1 MQTYFQ
7 FYTCDYKYDFYPRHN
22 EVDLSVCHESVPPP
36 AGGAGGARLLPGLLH
51 LGGSGQGAVG
61 GESGV
66 ILARITSI
74 TQHRLGKQRM
84 GKNTKTTRRRD
95 SA

>member
-1 MQTYFQ
+1 MTSILVIYN
-7 FYTCDYKYDFYPRHN
+7 KI
-22 EVDLSVCHESVPPP
+22 DLSVCHESVPPP
-36 AGGAGGARLLPGLLH
+36 ALGAGGARLLPGLLH
-51 LGGSGQGAVG
+51 LGGSGQGAVE
-61 GESGV
+61 GECEV